1 MERSGQKPISYI
13 LSSLQLP
20 LKTVSPANLRNS
32 PRPGSDHCPPTP
44 CPNISMAPYCLRATW
59 SMLVVFQ
66 TPPTYLSCLLSQ
78 LSPNPAPSHPPSLP
92 LEILPF
98 WPRLEESYVMFFPS
112 PHSSHPTLPPLGGG
126 VGLILLAVAHTLKL
140 AWPRTGV
147 SLAPQL
153 LPYTLPSPGWM
164 LCFEHT
170 RCPENIC
177 GIGVE
182 LIFTIQEFKQLHG
195 TKFPLPSCWLL
206 LSKPRGKGASTVS
219 RLDWMWVQSQLC
231 YLIALS
237 PLACS

>member
-126 VGLILLAVAHTLKL
+126 GRSHPPCCSPHFKACLATH
-140 AWPRTGV
+140 R
-147 SLAPQL
+147 SLSGSTAPAI
-153 LPYTLPSPGWM
+153 YFT
-164 LCFEHT
+164 
-170 RCPENIC
+170 CP
-177 GIGVE
+177 
-182 LIFTIQEFKQLHG
+182 
-195 TKFPLPSCWLL
+195 
-206 LSKPRGKGASTVS
+206 
-219 RLDWMWVQSQLC
+219 RLDVVL
-231 YLIALS
+231 
-237 PLACS
+237 

>member
-1 MERSGQKPISYI
+1 MSKYLHGSLLSEGHLVNASG
-13 LSSLQLP
+13 
-20 LKTVSPANLRNS
+20 V
-32 PRPGSDHCPPTP
+32 
-44 CPNISMAPYCLRATW
+44 PN
-59 SMLVVFQ
+59 
-66 TPPTYLSCLLSQ
+66 PTYLPFLPSLSAQ
-78 LSPNPAPSHPPSLP
+78 PQPCSLPSPIPSPRDTAILAQARGVLCDVLPQSSLFPPNP
-92 LEILPF
+92 
-98 WPRLEESYVMFFPS
+98 
-112 PHSSHPTLPPLGGG
+112 TPLGGG

-153 LPYTLPSPGWM
+153 LPYTLPAPGWM